1 MSDKSVQTLSFDFN
15 NLWMYFSNK
24 NFLIFY
30 GVSPEKQMSSRP
42 VSPNDTKPN
51 FITKGYEMLYFH
63 SHNIKDNTVNRLNM
77 SIGFIMIDR

>member
-1 MSDKSVQTLSFDFN
+1 
-15 NLWMYFSNK
+15 MYFFK
-24 NFLIFY
+24 KLIIFY

-42 VSPNDTKPN
+42 VSPNNTKPN
-51 FITKGYEMLYFH
+51 FITKGFEILLSY